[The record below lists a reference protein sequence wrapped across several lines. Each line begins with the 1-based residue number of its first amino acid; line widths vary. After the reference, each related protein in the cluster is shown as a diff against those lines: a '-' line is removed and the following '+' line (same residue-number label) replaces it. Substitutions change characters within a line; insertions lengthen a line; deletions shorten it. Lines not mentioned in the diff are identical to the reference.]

1 MMGLLVVGV
10 DGSESART
18 ALEFALDEAARRSA
32 RVRAVIAF
40 HPPQYWPVAYGL
52 ASGMVVPPSTEELR
66 EAAEETIRQTVAD
79 ATARAGSAAAAVPL
93 EVRVVQGTPVQV
105 LLDQAGEA
113 DLLVVGHRG
122 LGGFASAC
130 LGSVGLR
137 CVLHAGCP
145 VTVVRPAAAAASPQI
160 VPAAAGST
168 A

>member
-1 MMGLLVVGV
+1 VGV
-10 DGSESART
+10 DGSASART

-40 HPPQYWPVAYGL
+40 HPPQFWPVAYGL
-52 ASGMVVPPSTEELR
+52 ASGMAVPPSTGELR
-66 EAAEETIRQTVAD
+66 GAAEETIRQTVAE

-93 EVRVVQGTPVQV
+93 EVRVVQGYPAQV

-122 LGGFASAC
+122 RGGFASAC
-130 LGSVGLR
+130 LGSVGLQ
-137 CVLHAGCP
+137 CVLHATCP
-145 VTVVRPAAAAASPQI
+145 VTVVRSAPVATSPEA
-160 VPAAAGST
+160 VSAAAGST